1 MGYAQTA
8 IDAPGG
14 FSGTLTIYQLDTA
27 SRPMSIGVTATLTGP
42 GGTVGLWVEE
52 VGVNAPPQGF
62 PDYEVRLYGRAA
74 SGTMPPP
81 STYRLLGTWDWNGL
95 PPPLTDWTWDGAAT
109 AEEAAS
115 GSQETLHLYKQ
126 RQVMDPLPNDLAS
139 PCHPLHLEMHYAWGN
154 VEGYTDQCG
163 SSIVSDSVG
172 GKTMTPSD
180 GTRDLAALVVGLG
193 IAQPDAAVS
202 GVVARWTNLRYLGES
217 VDLSDFNYSA
227 DGVEVV
233 GDGDTLT
240 LSVTNWAQIPS
251 GGAGSSATI
260 YAPIIVYFDL
270 IGYDWGIEATSGGGG
285 AMEFD
290 IPRNYPDPETGSMV
304 DQVSSHYVER
314 RTYWNY
320 SWKTGYVRPW
330 SLSPMVNAAWAAA
343 NYENVD
349 PTDLPCTIE
358 ESGLG
363 CDPEVEWE
371 GFAVRRS
378 AAVGVQKPAD
388 ASALPSLWNPLV
400 DTRVEQGTIITEVYI
415 QPGATAASVRR
426 TLLEDYFRLYI
437 TSTGIATY
445 GLPGA
450 YRNLKHQAESDVWN
464 WENYKFLEL
473 SYTSGHA
480 QRIWL
485 TVEYWANTVTDSH
498 VTGGER
504 VTDFLNENPSRTL
517 QSVAFA
523 IDIIQT
529 EPSQIATA
537 YIDLAMPDLPELRH
551 VYRLTLSGFENETES
566 EWLFCIVDLRLVQRN
581 PTSGAETGLTDAKIT
596 FARPDGG
603 LPISYTGFTA
613 TAEGDRCCRPP
624 DQIHTLCGEA
634 GLDFCER
641 LTGSGSGTILD
652 FMRTLPEWF
661 TELNRQEGFSVSG
674 AGDSPMPCQ
683 FGHSTYD
690 AAFVDADGND
700 MLGGTLYTG
709 DVQEQI
715 DTVIGTDP
723 TVLPV
728 LPRVGTVY
736 LAAGTPITCKVIKR
750 VHGSAHGLMH
760 SGGVRAGPDETVAL
774 WEQNTGL
781 ITTCLTDDWSRWA
794 FKGKPGVRE
803 LLALGISTSEDAEP
817 ATWVQIYNE
826 LRVWAQAIPGGCPR
840 VALAYC
846 KQSGHAMVLRSDGT
860 QIYSKETLDNGVT
873 WNGEEVAFAG
883 VSPCAFYD
891 AAGNVVCLYANLG
904 GLRMRSYDGAWSA
917 EVTVAM
923 GYECPSAAY
932 VAPEDRAYIVA
943 RQSGA
948 LYCMAAERQTAEPY
962 GLTVIETPVAIGTL
976 DEGNAEITMLGEG
989 ALLATYYNSA
999 TGDWVGKKSSDRG
1012 QTWVDVDMGG

>member
-1 MGYAQTA
+1 
-8 IDAPGG
+8 
-14 FSGTLTIYQLDTA
+14 
-27 SRPMSIGVTATLTGP
+27 
-42 GGTVGLWVEE
+42 
-52 VGVNAPPQGF
+52 
-62 PDYEVRLYGRAA
+62 
-74 SGTMPPP
+74 
-81 STYRLLGTWDWNGL
+81 
-95 PPPLTDWTWDGAAT
+95 
-109 AEEAAS
+109 
-115 GSQETLHLYKQ
+115 
-126 RQVMDPLPNDLAS
+126 
-139 PCHPLHLEMHYAWGN
+139 
-154 VEGYTDQCG
+154 
-163 SSIVSDSVG
+163 
-172 GKTMTPSD
+172 
-180 GTRDLAALVVGLG
+180 
-193 IAQPDAAVS
+193 
-202 GVVARWTNLRYLGES
+202 
-217 VDLSDFNYSA
+217 
-227 DGVEVV
+227 
-233 GDGDTLT
+233 
-240 LSVTNWAQIPS
+240 
-251 GGAGSSATI
+251 
-260 YAPIIVYFDL
+260 
-270 IGYDWGIEATSGGGG
+270 
-285 AMEFD
+285 
-290 IPRNYPDPETGSMV
+290 
-304 DQVSSHYVER
+304 
-314 RTYWNY
+314 
-320 SWKTGYVRPW
+320 
-330 SLSPMVNAAWAAA
+330 MVNAAWAAA